1 MIDIREMI
9 AINPRQTK
17 TVLNNV
23 NRELSK
29 NGYLKYANRPR
40 RTIFNIT
47 EVVST
52 IRRESVQSRLRRI
65 GLDIAKTK
73 VKDIA

>member
-1 MIDIREMI
+1 MINISEMI
-9 AINPRQTK
+9 ATNPRQTRNI
-17 TVLNNV
+17 LNNV
-23 NRELSK
+23 NRELSN

-40 RTIFNIT
+40 RTIFNII

>member
-1 MIDIREMI
+1 
-9 AINPRQTK
+9 
-17 TVLNNV
+17 
-23 NRELSK
+23 
-29 NGYLKYANRPR
+29 
-40 RTIFNIT
+40 
-47 EVVST
+47 VVST